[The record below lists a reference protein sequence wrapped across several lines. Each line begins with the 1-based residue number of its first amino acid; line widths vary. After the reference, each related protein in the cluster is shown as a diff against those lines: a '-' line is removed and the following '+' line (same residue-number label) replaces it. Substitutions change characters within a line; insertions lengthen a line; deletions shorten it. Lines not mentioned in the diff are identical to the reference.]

1 MALDTTI
8 VFRWDAN
15 KEVFLKGVS
24 KSYRLRIS
32 DLIRQVLDSFI
43 SRRGYVEPSK
53 PSKS

>member
-8 VFRWDAN
+8 VFRWDSN
-15 KEVFLKGVS
+15 KEKFLIAES
-24 KSYRLRIS
+24 KKYRLRIS

-43 SRRGYVEPSK
+43 SRRGYIEASK